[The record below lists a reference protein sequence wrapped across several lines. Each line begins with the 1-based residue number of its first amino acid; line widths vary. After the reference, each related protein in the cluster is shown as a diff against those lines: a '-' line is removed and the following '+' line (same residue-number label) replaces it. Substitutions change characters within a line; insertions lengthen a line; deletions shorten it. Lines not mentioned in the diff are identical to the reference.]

1 MYWIG
6 YIITFLLLFS
16 CERRSPEINFLYSRF
31 GIEGRYLKY
40 LDDMGFIKPFSCARG
55 KPFSAAIQALW
66 WPWPFILLA
75 LAIALLPFFLIFAFF
90 KDK

>member
-1 MYWIG
+1 MYWVG

-75 LAIALLPFFLIFAFF
+75 LAIALLPFFLMFAFF

>member
-1 MYWIG
+1 MYWVG
-6 YIITFLLLFS
+6 YIITFLLLYS